1 MNDTI
6 VAIATSMAS
15 PAGINIIRIS
25 GEDSLTSVKAI
36 FTAKDFDNIVP
47 NKMYLGKIICEN
59 FIEKAF
65 CVYYK
70 APKSYTGEDVTEIHC
85 HGGKIVTEAIVRAIC
100 NQGIRPAHA
109 GEFTKRAFLNN
120 KLTLDEAEGIFG
132 IINAASESDL
142 KNSSRL
148 MEGELGKGIVEN
160 ENLLISAAALLEAAL
175 DYPEEIEEDNTILA
189 KINLEIVKNNIDKLL
204 NTEKYAKILR
214 EGAFVAIIGRPNS
227 GKSSLLN
234 ALLRQDRAIV
244 SDIAGTTRDILNESV
259 EIEGIKINFVDTAGI
274 RESDN
279 VIEGMGIERAKRA
292 IEYAD
297 IVIYLQ
303 DTTVSENQEEIEI
316 EKLLKDKK
324 VIYVANKTDIGTF
337 DKKGIKISAK
347 YRINMEELISKIMS
361 LIEKEAIA
369 SQTIITNERHIY
381 ALKAAKTHVDDA
393 LNGFS
398 AAPLECILVDIK
410 SALGELGRITGKEIS
425 ESVVDEIFSKFCV
438 GK

>member
-15 PAGINIIRIS
+15 PSGINIIRIS
-25 GEDSLTSVKAI
+25 GEYALSAVKTI
-36 FTAKDFDNIVP
+36 FTAKDFVDIIP
-47 NKMYLGKIICEN
+47 NKMYLGKIISEK

-70 APKSYTGEDVTEIHC
+70 APKSYTGEDVAEIHC
-85 HGGKIVTEAIVRAIC
+85 HGGKIITEAILRAVC

-120 KLTLDEAEGIFG
+120 KLSLDEAEGIFG

-142 KNSSRL
+142 KNSCRL
-148 MEGELGKGIVEN
+148 MEGELGKGLNES
-160 ENLLISAAALLEAAL
+160 ENLLISATALLEVAL
-175 DYPEEIEEDNTILA
+175 DYPEEIEEDNSILA
-189 KINLEIVKNNIDKLL
+189 KENLLKVKNNIEKLL
-204 NTEKYAKILR
+204 QTQKYARFLR
-214 EGAFVAIIGRPNS
+214 EGAHVAIIGRPNS

-234 ALLRQDRAIV
+234 AILRQERAIV
-244 SDIAGTTRDILNESV
+244 SDIPGTTRDVLNESV

-274 RESDN
+274 RDSDN
-279 VIEGMGIERAKRA
+279 VIEGMGIERAKKA

-303 DTTVSENQEEIEI
+303 DTTIPSNEEEKEIER
-316 EKLLKDKK
+316 LLLSKK
-324 VIYVANKTDIGTF
+324 VIYVANKTDIGTYERQ
-337 DKKGIKISAK
+337 GIKISAK
-347 YRINMEELISKIMS
+347 YRINIDELIYKIMS
-361 LIEKEAIA
+361 LIDKEAIV
-369 SQTIITNERHIY
+369 SQTVITSERHIFALRE
-381 ALKAAKTHVDDA
+381 ALKNIDEAI
-393 LNGFS
+393 NSFS
-398 AAPLECILVDIK
+398 IAPIECVLVDIK
-410 SALGELGRITGKEIS
+410 SALSEIGRITGKEIS